1 MRRCIIGI
9 SDLGSRS
16 FLMFFYFLGSSAIF
30 LIKKSKYAMICSL
43 FIHVMCQKV
52 SRNILCFN
60 LFHHLVSS
68 NNTLSSHFFICRHYS
83 IDHKNIMLFMPN
95 HNFFSI
101 KQRYVITFIA
111 QGYEHE
117 IHYCQQYNYRMSYYD
132 ENRKRNIRDP
142 KNIE

>member
-1 MRRCIIGI
+1 NKKHYAFLSIASLAVRRCIIGI

-30 LIKKSKYAMICSL
+30 LIKKSKYAMVCSL

-52 SRNILCFN
+52 SSNILCLN

-68 NNTLSSHFFICRHYS
+68 NNTFSSHFFMCRHYS

-95 HNFFSI
+95 HNFFLNKTKI
-101 KQRYVITFIA
+101 
-111 QGYEHE
+111 
-117 IHYCQQYNYRMSYYD
+117 CYNVHRS
-132 ENRKRNIRDP
+132 RL
-142 KNIE
+142 